1 MEIIWTQ
8 AVLAGVVGVVL
19 MTMAMF
25 AGRVMGLSTD
35 MVRAIGLVFVPDSD
49 RHLVYLIGIS
59 VHLFMGAIFGLTYAL
74 LLTAVGAVGVLGAA
88 AAWGALFGAIH
99 GVVVGAGL
107 GILPAVHPRMGPGEV
122 LSAPGFFGHN
132 VGVGMPVFLIM
143 LHIIYGIFAAVVYS
157 VGVA

>member
-19 MTMAMF
+19 MTMAMV

-35 MVRAIGLVFVPDSD
+35 MVRAIGLLFVPDRD
-49 RHLVYLIGIS
+49 HYLVYLIGIT

-74 LLTAVGAVGVLGAA
+74 LLSAVGAVEVVGAA
-88 AAWGALFGAIH
+88 AAWGAFFGVLH

-107 GILPAVHPRMGPGEV
+107 GLLPAVHPRMGPGEV

-132 VGVGMPVFLIM
+132 IGVGMPVFLVI
-143 LHIIYGIFAAVVYS
+143 LHIIYGIVAAVVYS